1 MYLNAKMFNS
11 KKLKKMVRIINYKRE
26 TEDGRIL
33 CLELQGGIEMV
44 KSKETDKFYVN
55 S

>member
-1 MYLNAKMFNS
+1 MLKCFNS
-11 KKLKKMVRIINYKRE
+11 KKFKKMVRIINYKRE
-26 TEDGRIL
+26 TEDERIL

-44 KSKETDKFYVN
+44 KSEKRQGKFYVN